1 MPSSGWDNA
10 DKQFK
15 KIKDRGE
22 RKGKMY
28 QNPESQKFSEPN
40 WNHVPT
46 AVKMVEELG
55 GTLTAAIYLFG
66 EEQEKKNGAGIM
78 NG

>member
-1 MPSSGWDNA
+1 
-10 DKQFK
+10 
-15 KIKDRGE
+15 
-22 RKGKMY
+22 MY